1 MNCIL
6 EIIYLRILKLRKSMK
21 NLNYLYGK
29 NLNIIEMLIQN
40 QKENLLKNILKLR
53 RKNTGKYINF
63 SIDFFKVLVYNF
75 YMKLILRRFYG

>member
-1 MNCIL
+1 MYPIL
-6 EIIYLRILKLRKSMK
+6 DTRVKLQKSMK

-75 YMKLILRRFYG
+75 YMKWILRRFYG